1 MKKSEY
7 LISELRGAPVY
18 TVGKKTKR
26 IGKVHSFIFHPHK
39 RRVVGFTVKR
49 PDIALMMHRP
59 DLFVAFD
66 GFDIQEGTIVI
77 DESKGTTGSAAC
89 KRLGVSWNECVIWQG
104 LPLMSEEGK
113 RASAGALLGATEIP
127 AGYIKGFKLG
137 VGDKLTA
144 ANEEDFLQ
152 GAIILSDEALAI
164 QAQGGLAER
173 AGKASAVVSHK
184 ASQAFEK
191 AKPVASDV
199 AQKTGDAVNKGAY
212 AVGKQLSKT
221 KGMFAAFKEEYN
233 RARHGEDTEEK

>member
-89 KRLGVSWNECVIWQG
+89 KRLG
-104 LPLMSEEGK
+104 
-113 RASAGALLGATEIP
+113 
-127 AGYIKGFKLG
+127 GFLERMRY
-137 VGDKLTA
+137 LA
-144 ANEEDFLQ
+144 RSPF
-152 GAIILSDEALAI
+152 DE
-164 QAQGGLAER
+164 
-173 AGKASAVVSHK
+173 
-184 ASQAFEK
+184 
-191 AKPVASDV
+191 
-199 AQKTGDAVNKGAY
+199 
-212 AVGKQLSKT
+212 
-221 KGMFAAFKEEYN
+221 
-233 RARHGEDTEEK
+233 